1 MEEKKKMSEDNN
13 PFESRRGTPRGM
25 VSRRMVLVIGL
36 IVIVVLGVVIGQS
49 SFMTIESGS
58 KGVLMQWGSVAG
70 ILDSGFHFIVPF
82 RDSVIIM
89 NTQTQ
94 LAETLDQ
101 SCGTLDTQEVWV
113 DIAVNYR
120 LNELAV
126 DKIYT
131 NLRQNYEMRIIIPN
145 IKESIRGT
153 TSDFTAE
160 ELLQKRELVKSRF
173 MEILL
178 TRVAPYDIDI
188 VDVAIT
194 NYRFNQ
200 DFLDITNAKV
210 ISLQEALKA
219 QNDLLRIG
227 FEAQQQIIQAE
238 AQANATIAT
247 ATATASAN
255 IIEAEANA
263 RAIQLV
269 QEQLTKN
276 PEYLQYLSII
286 QWDGKL
292 PYFFGGDVI
301 PFLQIDTNSTQGNL
315 PD

>member
-1 MEEKKKMSEDNN
+1 MSEFNN
-13 PFESRRGTPRGM
+13 SFESRRETPRGM
-25 VSRRMVLVIGL
+25 ISRKTILIIGL
-36 IVIVVLGVVIGQS
+36 VVIVALMAVIGQA
-49 SFMTIESGS
+49 SFMTVQSGS
-58 KGVLMQWGSVAG
+58 KGVLMQWGSVVG
-70 ILDSGFHFIVPF
+70 ILDSGIHLIVPL
-82 RDSVIIM
+82 RDSVVIM

-94 LAETLDQ
+94 LSEVLDQ

-113 DIAVNYR
+113 NIAVNYR

-126 DKIYT
+126 DEIYT
-131 NLRQNYEMRIIIPN
+131 NLRQNYETRIIIPN

-173 MEILL
+173 MQILL
-178 TRVAPYDIDI
+178 ERLAPFNIDI
-188 VDVAIT
+188 IDVSIT

-247 ATATASAN
+247 ATATAAAN

-263 RAIQLV
+263 RAIQVV
-269 QEQLTKN
+269 QEQLAKN
-276 PEYLQYLSII
+276 PEYLQYLSIMN
-286 QWDGKL
+286 WDGKL
-292 PYFFGGDVI
+292 PYFFGGEII
-301 PFLQIDTNSTQGNL
+301 PFLQINTNSTQGNL
-315 PD
+315 SD

>member
-1 MEEKKKMSEDNN
+1 MSEFNN
-13 PFESRRGTPRGM
+13 SFESKRETPRGM
-25 VSRRMVLVIGL
+25 ISRKTILIISLV
-36 IVIVVLGVVIGQS
+36 VIVALMAVIGQA
-49 SFMTIESGS
+49 SFMTVQSGS
-58 KGVLMQWGSVAG
+58 KGVLMQWGSVVG
-70 ILDSGFHFIVPF
+70 ILDSGIHLIVPL
-82 RDSVIIM
+82 RDSVVIM

-94 LAETLDQ
+94 LSEVLDQ

-113 DIAVNYR
+113 NIAVNYR

-126 DKIYT
+126 DEIYT
-131 NLRQNYEMRIIIPN
+131 NLRQNYETRIIIPN

-173 MEILL
+173 MQILL
-178 TRVAPYDIDI
+178 ERLAPFNIDI
-188 VDVAIT
+188 IDVSIT

-247 ATATASAN
+247 ATATAAAN

-263 RAIQLV
+263 RAIQVV
-269 QEQLTKN
+269 QEQLAKN
-276 PEYLQYLSII
+276 PEYLQYLSIMN
-286 QWDGKL
+286 WDGKL
-292 PYFFGGDVI
+292 PYFFGGEVI
-301 PFLQIDTNSTQGNL
+301 PFLQINTNSTQGNL
-315 PD
+315 SD

>member
-1 MEEKKKMSEDNN
+1 MAEYNN
-13 PFESRRGTPRGM
+13 SFESKPGSPRGV
-25 VSRRMVLVIGL
+25 VSRKMILVIIL
-36 IVIVVLGVVIGQS
+36 IVIIALTAVISRS
-49 SFMTIESGS
+49 SFMTVQSGS
-58 KGVLMQWGSVAG
+58 KGVLMQWGSVVG
-70 ILDSGFHFIVPF
+70 ILDSGIHLIVPF
-82 RDSVIIM
+82 RDSVVIM

-94 LAETLDQ
+94 LAEVLDQ

-113 DIAVNYR
+113 NIAVNYR

-126 DKIYT
+126 DEIYT
-131 NLRQNYEMRIIIPN
+131 NLRQNYETRIIIPN

-178 TRVAPYDIDI
+178 ERIAPFKIDI
-188 VDVAIT
+188 IDVSIT

-247 ATATASAN
+247 ATATAAAN

-263 RAIQLV
+263 QAIQLV
-269 QEQLTKN
+269 QEQLSKN
-276 PEYLQYLSII
+276 PEYLQYLSIMN
-286 QWDGKL
+286 WDGKL
-292 PYFFGGDVI
+292 PYFFGGEVI
-301 PFLQIDTNSTQGNL
+301 PFLQINTNSTQGNL
-315 PD
+315 SD

>member
-1 MEEKKKMSEDNN
+1 MEEKKKMSEDNIA
-13 PFESRRGTPRGM
+13 FAGRRNTPRGM
-25 VSRRMVLVIGL
+25 VSRRLVLVIGL
-36 IVIVVLGVVIGQS
+36 IVIVTLGVMVGLS

-58 KGVLMQWGSVAG
+58 KGVLMQWGSVVG

-94 LAETLDQ
+94 LAEAMDQ

-131 NLRQNYEMRIIIPN
+131 NLRQNYESRIIIPN

-178 TRVAPYDIDI
+178 TRVAPYDIDV

-247 ATATASAN
+247 ATAEATAK
-255 IIEAEANA
+255 IIEAEANSK
-263 RAIQLV
+263 AIQLV
-269 QEQLTKN
+269 QEQLAKN

-286 QWDGKL
+286 HWDGKL

>member
-1 MEEKKKMSEDNN
+1 MFEDNN
-13 PFESRRGTPRGM
+13 PSERRLRTPRGG
-25 VSRRMVLVIGL
+25 VSRRMVLLIGI
-36 IVIVVLGVVIGQS
+36 IVIVVLTVVIGRT
-49 SFMTIESGS
+49 SFITIQSGS
-58 KGVLMQWGSVAG
+58 KGVLMQWGSVSR
-70 ILDSGFHFIVPF
+70 ILDSGIHLLIPF
-82 RDSVIIM
+82 RDSVVIM

-94 LAETLDQ
+94 LAEAIDQ

-113 DIAVNYR
+113 DIAINYR

-131 NLRQNYEMRIIIPN
+131 NLRQNYEARIIIPN
-145 IKESIRGT
+145 IKESIKGT

-173 MEILL
+173 MEILVA
-178 TRVAPYDIDI
+178 RVSPYDIEI

-219 QNDLLRIG
+219 ENDLLRIG

-238 AQANATIAT
+238 AAANATIAT
-247 ATATASAN
+247 ATAEATAK
-255 IIEAEANA
+255 IIEAEANSK
-263 RAIQLV
+263 AIQLV
-269 QEQLTKN
+269 QEQLAKN

-286 QWDGKL
+286 NWDGKL
-292 PYFFGGDVI
+292 PYFFGGEVI
-301 PFLQIDTNSTQGNL
+301 PFLQINTNQTQTES
-315 PD
+315 P

>member
-1 MEEKKKMSEDNN
+1 MSEFNN
-13 PFESRRGTPRGM
+13 SFESRRETPRGM
-25 VSRRMVLVIGL
+25 ISRKTILIIGL
-36 IVIVVLGVVIGQS
+36 VVIVALMAVIGQA
-49 SFMTIESGS
+49 SFMTVQSGS
-58 KGVLMQWGSVAG
+58 KGVLMQWGSVVG
-70 ILDSGFHFIVPF
+70 ILDSGIHLIVPL
-82 RDSVIIM
+82 RDSVVIM

-94 LAETLDQ
+94 LSEVLDQ

-113 DIAVNYR
+113 NIAVNYR

-126 DKIYT
+126 DEIYT
-131 NLRQNYEMRIIIPN
+131 NLRQNYETRIIIPN

-173 MEILL
+173 MQILL
-178 TRVAPYDIDI
+178 ERLAPFNIDI
-188 VDVAIT
+188 IDVSIT

-247 ATATASAN
+247 ATATAAAN

-269 QEQLTKN
+269 QEQLAKN
-276 PEYLQYLSII
+276 PEYLQYLSIMN
-286 QWDGKL
+286 WDGKL
-292 PYFFGGDVI
+292 PYFFGGEVI
-301 PFLQIDTNSTQGNL
+301 PFLQINTNSTQGNL
-315 PD
+315 SD

>member
-1 MEEKKKMSEDNN
+1 MI
-13 PFESRRGTPRGM
+13 SRKTI
-25 VSRRMVLVIGL
+25 LIIGL
-36 IVIVVLGVVIGQS
+36 VVIVALMAVIGQA
-49 SFMTIESGS
+49 SFMTVQSGS
-58 KGVLMQWGSVAG
+58 KGVLMQWGSVVG
-70 ILDSGFHFIVPF
+70 ILDSGIHLIVPL
-82 RDSVIIM
+82 RDSVVIM

-94 LAETLDQ
+94 LSEVLDQ

-113 DIAVNYR
+113 NIAVNYR

-126 DKIYT
+126 DEIYT
-131 NLRQNYEMRIIIPN
+131 NLRQNYETRIIIPN

-173 MEILL
+173 MQILL
-178 TRVAPYDIDI
+178 ERLAPFNIDI
-188 VDVAIT
+188 IDVSIT

-247 ATATASAN
+247 ATATAAAN

-269 QEQLTKN
+269 QEQLAKN
-276 PEYLQYLSII
+276 PEYLQYLSIMN
-286 QWDGKL
+286 WDGKL
-292 PYFFGGDVI
+292 PYFFGGEII
-301 PFLQIDTNSTQGNL
+301 PFLQINTNSTQGNL
-315 PD
+315 SD

>member
-1 MEEKKKMSEDNN
+1 MSEFNN
-13 PFESRRGTPRGM
+13 SFESRRETPRGM
-25 VSRRMVLVIGL
+25 ISRKTILIIGL
-36 IVIVVLGVVIGQS
+36 VVIVALMAVIGQA
-49 SFMTIESGS
+49 SFMTVQSGS
-58 KGVLMQWGSVAG
+58 KGVLMQWGSVVG
-70 ILDSGFHFIVPF
+70 ILDSGIHLIVPL
-82 RDSVIIM
+82 RDSVVIM

-94 LAETLDQ
+94 LSEVLDQ

-113 DIAVNYR
+113 NIAVNYR

-126 DKIYT
+126 DEIYT
-131 NLRQNYEMRIIIPN
+131 NLRQNYETRIVIPN

-173 MEILL
+173 MQILL
-178 TRVAPYDIDI
+178 ERLAPFNIDI
-188 VDVAIT
+188 IDVSIT

-247 ATATASAN
+247 ATATAAAN

-269 QEQLTKN
+269 QEQLAKN
-276 PEYLQYLSII
+276 PEYLQYLSIMN
-286 QWDGKL
+286 WDGKL
-292 PYFFGGDVI
+292 PYFFGGEVI
-301 PFLQIDTNSTQGNL
+301 PFLQINTNSTQGNL
-315 PD
+315 SD

>member
-1 MEEKKKMSEDNN
+1 MSEFNN
-13 PFESRRGTPRGM
+13 SFESRRETPRGM
-25 VSRRMVLVIGL
+25 ISRKTILIIALV
-36 IVIVVLGVVIGQS
+36 VIVALMAVIGQA
-49 SFMTIESGS
+49 SFMTVQSGS
-58 KGVLMQWGSVAG
+58 KGVLMQWGSVVG
-70 ILDSGFHFIVPF
+70 ILDSGIHLIVPL
-82 RDSVIIM
+82 RDSVVIM

-94 LAETLDQ
+94 LSEVLDQ

-113 DIAVNYR
+113 NIAVNYR
-120 LNELAV
+120 LNELSV
-126 DKIYT
+126 DEIYT
-131 NLRQNYEMRIIIPN
+131 NLRQNYETRIIIPN

-173 MEILL
+173 MQILL
-178 TRVAPYDIDI
+178 ERLAAFNIEIIKVS
-188 VDVAIT
+188 IT

-247 ATATASAN
+247 ATATAAAN

-263 RAIQLV
+263 RAIQVV
-269 QEQLTKN
+269 QEQLAKN
-276 PEYLQYLSII
+276 PEYLQYLSIMN
-286 QWDGKL
+286 WDGKL
-292 PYFFGGDVI
+292 PYFFGGEII
-301 PFLQIDTNSTQGNL
+301 PFLQINTNSTQGNL
-315 PD
+315 SD

>member
-1 MEEKKKMSEDNN
+1 MSEFNN
-13 PFESRRGTPRGM
+13 SFESRRETPRRM
-25 VSRRMVLVIGL
+25 ISRKTILIIGL
-36 IVIVVLGVVIGQS
+36 VVIVALMAVIGQA
-49 SFMTIESGS
+49 SFMTVQSGS
-58 KGVLMQWGSVAG
+58 KGVLMQWGSVVG
-70 ILDSGFHFIVPF
+70 ILDSGIHLIVPL
-82 RDSVIIM
+82 RDSVVIM

-94 LAETLDQ
+94 LSEVLDQ

-113 DIAVNYR
+113 NIAVNYR

-126 DKIYT
+126 DEIYT
-131 NLRQNYEMRIIIPN
+131 NLRQNYETRIIIPN

-173 MEILL
+173 MQILL
-178 TRVAPYDIDI
+178 ERLAPFNIDI
-188 VDVAIT
+188 IDVSIT

-247 ATATASAN
+247 ATATAAAN

-263 RAIQLV
+263 RAIQVV
-269 QEQLTKN
+269 QEQLAKN
-276 PEYLQYLSII
+276 PEYLQYLSIMN
-286 QWDGKL
+286 WDGKL
-292 PYFFGGDVI
+292 PYFFGGEII
-301 PFLQIDTNSTQGNL
+301 PFLQINTNSTQGNL
-315 PD
+315 SD

>member
-1 MEEKKKMSEDNN
+1 MSEFNN
-13 PFESRRGTPRGM
+13 SFESRRETPRGM
-25 VSRRMVLVIGL
+25 ISRKTILIIALV
-36 IVIVVLGVVIGQS
+36 VIVALMAVIGQA
-49 SFMTIESGS
+49 SFMTVQSGS
-58 KGVLMQWGSVAG
+58 KGVLMQWGSVVG
-70 ILDSGFHFIVPF
+70 ILDSGIHLIVPL
-82 RDSVIIM
+82 RDSVVIM

-94 LAETLDQ
+94 LSEVLDQ

-113 DIAVNYR
+113 NIAVNYR
-120 LNELAV
+120 LNELSV
-126 DKIYT
+126 DEIYT
-131 NLRQNYEMRIIIPN
+131 NLRQNYETRIIIPN

-173 MEILL
+173 MQILL
-178 TRVAPYDIDI
+178 ERLAPFNIDI
-188 VDVAIT
+188 IDVSIT

-247 ATATASAN
+247 ATATAAAN

-263 RAIQLV
+263 RAIQVV
-269 QEQLTKN
+269 QEQLAKN
-276 PEYLQYLSII
+276 PEYLQYLSIMN
-286 QWDGKL
+286 WDGKL
-292 PYFFGGDVI
+292 PYFFGGEII
-301 PFLQIDTNSTQGNL
+301 PFLQINTNSTQGNL
-315 PD
+315 SD

>member
-1 MEEKKKMSEDNN
+1 
-13 PFESRRGTPRGM
+13 
-25 VSRRMVLVIGL
+25 
-36 IVIVVLGVVIGQS
+36 
-49 SFMTIESGS
+49 
-58 KGVLMQWGSVAG
+58 
-70 ILDSGFHFIVPF
+70 
-82 RDSVIIM
+82 M

-94 LAETLDQ
+94 LSEVLDQ

-113 DIAVNYR
+113 NIAVNYR

-126 DKIYT
+126 DEIYT
-131 NLRQNYEMRIIIPN
+131 NLRQNYETRIVIPN

-173 MEILL
+173 MQILL
-178 TRVAPYDIDI
+178 ERLAPFNIDI
-188 VDVAIT
+188 IDVSIT

-247 ATATASAN
+247 ATATAAAN

-269 QEQLTKN
+269 QEQLAKN
-276 PEYLQYLSII
+276 PEYLQYLSIMN
-286 QWDGKL
+286 WDGKL
-292 PYFFGGDVI
+292 PYFFGGEVI
-301 PFLQIDTNSTQGNL
+301 PFLQINTNSTQGNL
-315 PD
+315 SD

>member
-1 MEEKKKMSEDNN
+1 MSEFNN
-13 PFESRRGTPRGM
+13 SFESRRETPRGM
-25 VSRRMVLVIGL
+25 ISRKTILIIGL
-36 IVIVVLGVVIGQS
+36 VVIVALMAVIGQA
-49 SFMTIESGS
+49 SFMTVQSGS
-58 KGVLMQWGSVAG
+58 KGVLMQWGSVVG
-70 ILDSGFHFIVPF
+70 ILDSGIHLIVPL
-82 RDSVIIM
+82 RDSVVIM

-94 LAETLDQ
+94 LSEVLDQ

-113 DIAVNYR
+113 NIAVNYR

-126 DKIYT
+126 DEIYT
-131 NLRQNYEMRIIIPN
+131 NLRQNYETRIVIPN

-178 TRVAPYDIDI
+178 ERLAPFNIDI
-188 VDVAIT
+188 IDVSIT

-247 ATATASAN
+247 ATATAAAN

-269 QEQLTKN
+269 QEQLAKN
-276 PEYLQYLSII
+276 PEYLQYLSIMN
-286 QWDGKL
+286 WDGKL
-292 PYFFGGDVI
+292 PYFFGGEVI
-301 PFLQIDTNSTQGNL
+301 PFLQINTNSTQGNL
-315 PD
+315 SD

>member
-1 MEEKKKMSEDNN
+1 MI
-13 PFESRRGTPRGM
+13 SRKTI
-25 VSRRMVLVIGL
+25 LIIGL
-36 IVIVVLGVVIGQS
+36 VVIVALMAVIGQA
-49 SFMTIESGS
+49 SFMTVQSGS
-58 KGVLMQWGSVAG
+58 KGVLMQWGSVVG
-70 ILDSGFHFIVPF
+70 ILDSGIHLIVPL
-82 RDSVIIM
+82 RDSVVIM

-94 LAETLDQ
+94 LSEVLDQ

-113 DIAVNYR
+113 NIAVNYR

-126 DKIYT
+126 DEIYT
-131 NLRQNYEMRIIIPN
+131 NLRQNYETRIIIPN

-173 MEILL
+173 MQILL
-178 TRVAPYDIDI
+178 ERLAPFNIDI
-188 VDVAIT
+188 IDVSIT

-247 ATATASAN
+247 ATATAAAN

-263 RAIQLV
+263 RAIQVV
-269 QEQLTKN
+269 QEQLAKN
-276 PEYLQYLSII
+276 PEYLQYLSIMN
-286 QWDGKL
+286 WDGKL
-292 PYFFGGDVI
+292 PYFFGGEVI
-301 PFLQIDTNSTQGNL
+301 PFLQINTNSTQGNL
-315 PD
+315 SD